1 MAAKCHSSKPTEY
14 TIPGM
19 RYKVNAG
26 PWIIMMCQCHAS
38 ILKIHDF
45 DGDVNNGEDYACKT
59 MQHIFVPVSQFFCAV

>member
-26 PWIIMMCQCHAS
+26 PWIIMMCQCS
-38 ILKIHDF
+38 FIHCKKCTSLV
-45 DGDVNNGEDYACKT
+45 GDVD
-59 MQHIFVPVSQFFCAV
+59 S